1 MLSTVRSMSELCR
14 LSLNS
19 SGFDAGDKDR
29 KTDEQDANSGIDDEI
44 VHLMLL
50 SLYSVDLISIC
61 VAFWRIRRGLLD
73 KFRTIPANKKIQF
86 DKNAVG
92 LTCSNAS
99 CPSQTLAKSMMEL
112 S

>member
-1 MLSTVRSMSELCR
+1 MSELCR

-50 SLYSVDLISIC
+50 SLWSVDLMSMC
-61 VAFWRIRRGLLD
+61 VAFWRIRHGLLD
-73 KFRTIPANKKIQF
+73 KKRTIPAKKIQSE
-86 DKNAVG
+86 KNTAAV
-92 LTCSNAS
+92 LTCPNESYL
-99 CPSQTLAKSMMEL
+99 SQTLAKSMMEL